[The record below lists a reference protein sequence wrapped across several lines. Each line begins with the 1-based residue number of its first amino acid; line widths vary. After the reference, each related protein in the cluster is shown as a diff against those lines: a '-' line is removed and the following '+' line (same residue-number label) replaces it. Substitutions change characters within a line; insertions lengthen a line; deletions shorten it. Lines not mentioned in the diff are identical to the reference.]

1 MKPRAWDTER
11 LHRLDEV
18 LTTHVERGDVVGLT
32 WLVSRSGEVHAGAAG
47 TLRAGIA
54 GDGGDASGTPSGAV
68 ERDTIYRISS
78 TTKPITAVGA
88 LTLVEE
94 CRLRL
99 DDPVDDLLPE
109 LADRQVLADPEGPL
123 DDTVPA
129 QRPITVG
136 DLLTFRSGLGW
147 DFAATGPQR
156 VMSALFERGLGGGPP
171 APQHPPGPDEW
182 MRIVGSVPL
191 AHQPGTRW
199 LYHTSADM
207 LGVLVARAAGRPLD
221 AVLAERVLEPLGMDD
236 TAFFVPEPER
246 HRLGAVF
253 GGDPATG
260 GRDVYDPPEGQWA
273 TPPAFPGG
281 GAGLVSTVDD
291 LAAFGR
297 MLLAGGT
304 HGSRR
309 LLSRPTVEAMT
320 SNQLTPGQVAAGGPD
335 PEGTQGWGLGVGVHL
350 RRIGTALSPGS
361 YGWDGGLGTV
371 WANDPA
377 EDLVGV
383 LLTNQMWTSPVLP
396 PVARDFWTAT
406 YAAFAD

>member
-1 MKPRAWDTER
+1 MKPRAWNPDR
-11 LHRLDEV
+11 LRRLDAV
-18 LTTHVERGDVVGLT
+18 LAGHVERGDVVGLT
-32 WLVSRSGEVHAGAAG
+32 WLLARGGDVHAGAAG
-47 TLRAGIA
+47 TLRAGVA
-54 GDGGDASGTPSGAV
+54 DGGGDATGTPSGAV
-68 ERDTIYRISS
+68 GRDTIYRISS
-78 TTKPITAVGA
+78 TTKPIVAVAA
-88 LTLVEE
+88 LTLVEQ
-94 CRLRL
+94 CVLRL

-109 LADRQVLADPEGPL
+109 LADRRVLADPEGPL

-129 QRPITVG
+129 SRPITVG

-147 DFAATGPQR
+147 DFATSGPQP
-156 VMSALFERGLGGGPP
+156 VMAALFERGLGGGPP
-171 APQHPPGPDEW
+171 MPQQAPGPDDW
-182 MRIVGSVPL
+182 IRVVGSVPL

-199 LYHTSADM
+199 LYHTSAEM
-207 LGVLVARAAGRPLD
+207 LGVLIARAAGQPLD
-221 AVLAERVLEPLGMDD
+221 VVVTERVLGPLGMDD
-236 TAFFVPEPER
+236 TAFFVPDAQR

-253 GGDPATG
+253 GADPETG
-260 GRDVYDPPEGQWA
+260 ERTVYDPPDGQWA

-281 GAGLVSTVDD
+281 GDGLVSTVDD

-297 MLLAGGT
+297 MLLAGGE
-304 HGSRR
+304 HRGER

-320 SNQLTPGQVAAGGPD
+320 TNHLSPTQLAGGGPD
-335 PEGTQGWGLGVGVHL
+335 PDGRQGWGLGVGIHL
-350 RRIGTALSPGS
+350 QRHGTALSPGS

>member
-1 MKPRAWDTER
+1 MRPRAWSDGGLR
-11 LHRLDEV
+11 RLDEV
-18 LTTHVERGDVVGLT
+18 LHRHVEQGEVVGMT
-32 WLVSRSGEVHAGAAG
+32 WLVSRGGEVHTGAAG
-47 TLRAGIA
+47 TLRAGVA
-54 GDGGDASGTPSGAV
+54 GDGGAADGVPSGPV
-68 ERDTIYRISS
+68 DRTTIYRISS
-78 TTKPITAVGA
+78 TTKPVVAASA
-88 LTLVEE
+88 LTLVED
-94 CRLRL
+94 CLLRL

-109 LADRQVLADPEGPL
+109 LADRRVLADPEGSL

-129 QRPITVG
+129 ARPITVR

-147 DFAATGPQR
+147 DFAATGPQT
-156 VMSALFERGLGGGPP
+156 VMTALADRGLPAGPP
-171 APQHPPGPDEW
+171 APQQPPAPDEW

-191 AHQPGTRW
+191 SHQPGTRW
-199 LYHTSADM
+199 LYHMSADI

-221 AVLAERVLEPLGMDD
+221 VVLRERVLEPLGMDD
-236 TAFFVPEPER
+236 TAFFVPEAGR
-246 HRLGAVF
+246 HRFGAVF
-253 GGDPATG
+253 GTDPASGERT
-260 GRDVYDPPEGQWA
+260 VYDPPDGQWA

-291 LAAFGR
+291 LAAFGG

-304 HGSRR
+304 HGGRR
-309 LLSRPTVEAMT
+309 VLARPTVEAMT
-320 SNQLTPGQVAAGGPD
+320 TNHLTPVQLAAGGPD
-335 PEGTQGWGLGVGVHL
+335 PDEGQGWGLGVGVRL
-350 RRIGTALSPGS
+350 RRAGTALSPGS

-383 LLTNQMWTSPVLP
+383 LLTNQAWTSPVLP